1 MSARADIG
9 DILSELL
16 AEIFHARQE
25 GPTDTEALHA
35 IYVAAHVAEIR
46 YRGGTGSYAADEHSK
61 ITGHV
66 ACPERGE

>member
-9 DILSELL
+9 DILSGLL

-25 GPTDTEALHA
+25 GPTDTEALQA

-46 YRGGTGSYAADEHSK
+46 YRGVAYEQLSDLSSTVSNINQGSSL
-61 ITGHV
+61 
-66 ACPERGE
+66 

>member
-9 DILSELL
+9 DILSGLL

-25 GPTDTEALHA
+25 GPTDTEALQA

-46 YRGGTGSYAADEHSK
+46 YRGGTGSYTAD
-61 ITGHV
+61 
-66 ACPERGE
+66 